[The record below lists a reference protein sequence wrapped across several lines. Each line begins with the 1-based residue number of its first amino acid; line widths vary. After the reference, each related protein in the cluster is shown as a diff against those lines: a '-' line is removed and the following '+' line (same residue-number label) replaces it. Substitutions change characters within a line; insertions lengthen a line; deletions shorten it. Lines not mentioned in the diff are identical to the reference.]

1 MDGDLTK
8 CFETAQLNGLTL
20 RNRLIK
26 AATFEGKTPG
36 GVPGAPMRAFHRR
49 FGEGGVGMT
58 NRIGDGQL
66 IGIPNTRNNHAYTWL
81 GHTPP

>member
-1 MDGDLTK
+1 MDADLAK

-36 GVPGAPMRAFHRR
+36 GVPGAPM
-49 FGEGGVGMT
+49 
-58 NRIGDGQL
+58 
-66 IGIPNTRNNHAYTWL
+66 
-81 GHTPP
+81 